1 MARMPGAKW
10 RPIPVNHTNGGQESV
25 RGVVVH
31 IMDGT
36 YAGTDSWF
44 RNPAARASSHFGT
57 SRAGELCQW
66 VDTADRAW
74 AQAAGNRTWLSVENE
89 GKGGDE
95 LTDAQLDANA
105 RVLAWAHEKYGV
117 PLKLADGPDDKG
129 LGYHAMG
136 GSAWGGHTS
145 CPGSR
150 IVKQLPTIVERA
162 KKLAGTGSSGG
173 TAPAG
178 VARYTV
184 TINGLTYGYGAHGDH
199 ITRVGKALVAA
210 GFGRHYK
217 VGPGPEW
224 TDADTRNY
232 ADYQKSLGYKGADA
246 DGVPGPDSLRR
257 LLGTLPGKAT
267 PTVDLSK
274 LVTAA
279 KSDPPKKGTPVSYAG
294 ARIVEAALAAENLL
308 DEQYVDGHFGTATK
322 TAYAAWQRR
331 CGYSGA
337 DADGIPGRSSLAAL
351 GKRHGFRVVA

>member
-31 IMDGT
+31 IMAGS
-36 YAGTDSWF
+36 YNGTDSWF
-44 RNPAARASSHFGT
+44 RNPAAQASSHFGT
-57 SRAGELCQW
+57 SKAGALCQW

-74 AQAAGNRTWLSVENE
+74 AQADGNRDWLSVENE
-89 GKGGDE
+89 GQGGDT
-95 LTDAQLDANA
+95 LTDDQLDRNA
-105 RVLAWAHEKYGV
+105 EVLAWAHEKYGV
-117 PLKLADGPDDKG
+117 PLKVADGPGDRG

-136 GSAWGGHTS
+136 GRPWGNHPS

-150 IVKQLPTIVERA
+150 IVKQLPTIVDRA
-162 KKLAGTGSSGG
+162 KKIAGTGGTSG

-199 ITRVGKALVAA
+199 VTRVGKALVAR
-210 GFGRHYK
+210 GYGKHYA

-224 TDADTRNY
+224 TDSDTRNY
-232 ADYQKSLGYKGADA
+232 SDFQKSLGYKGADA
-246 DGVPGPDSLRR
+246 DGVPGASSLRA
-257 LLGTLPGKAT
+257 LLGALPNKAT

-274 LVTAA
+274 LVNAA
-279 KSDPPKKGTPVSYAG
+279 KVDPPKRGTPVSYAG
-294 ARIVEAALAAENLL
+294 ARTVEAALAAEDLL

-331 CGYSGA
+331 CGYSGR